1 MRLKKHPTR
10 AIGAGVGEQ
19 RVHEPLAIPAP
30 TGFGYSL
37 TSSACTHTLHM
48 SYVRAM
54 QEPIA
59 ASAPAERVGLYC
71 AQLLDLGR

>member
-1 MRLKKHPTR
+1 
-10 AIGAGVGEQ
+10 
-19 RVHEPLAIPAP
+19 
-30 TGFGYSL
+30 
-37 TSSACTHTLHM
+37 M